1 MNMSNMIESNSFK
14 TPGERLRYLRSL
26 TRLERKAFG
35 ELYDIPEG
43 SLRLWETAKAPITIK
58 AINRCIKAYLQ
69 EGISVTQEWIQ
80 HGKGDIPNYDRT
92 LFAFNNES
100 TELSPIITTNIADDF
115 SYFRKTY
122 TGCVLFEV
130 TTDEMGPVYKKGDFV
145 MGKISVK
152 GLKDVHLKDCIVKL
166 SSGQIR
172 FRKVFL
178 SPQNEVNLYTIN
190 PLEPA
195 EPIFNAQVES
205 IAPVIL
211 HYKI

>member
-1 MNMSNMIESNSFK
+1 MNSRTELNSYN

-35 ELYDIPEG
+35 GLYDIPEG
-43 SLRLWETAKAPITIK
+43 SLRLWENSKSTITKK

-69 EGISVTQEWIQ
+69 EDINATYEWIQ
-80 HGKGDIPNYDRT
+80 YGKGDTPKHDRT
-92 LFAFNNES
+92 LFSFNNDSS
-100 TELSPIITTNIADDF
+100 TLSSIITTNIADDF

-122 TGCVLFEV
+122 PGCVLFEI
-130 TTDEMGPVYKKGDFV
+130 TTEEMGPVYKKGDFV
-145 MGKISVK
+145 MGKINNK
-152 GLKDVHLKDCIVKL
+152 ELKEVHLKDCIIQL

-178 SPQNEVNLYTIN
+178 SPQNHINLYPIN
-190 PLEPA
+190 PLDFA
-195 EPIFNAQVES
+195 EPIFNAQIES
-205 IAPVIL
+205 IAPVVL